1 MSTIVT
7 LRDAIKSKLETVIQG
22 DGTSTI
28 SIVYTY
34 AESKPEGY
42 PYAYILYKGD
52 NSETLSNTYDRVIY
66 TFEITLVQEKIE
78 ELKGRANAEATAMN
92 MAEAIAEAFRA
103 DNNLSTAGVLKTRP
117 IKTEKI
123 YVDNSTRIALKIL
136 LEIETIEQIIY

>member
-1 MSTIVT
+1 MIVT
-7 LRDAIKSKLETVIQG
+7 LRDAIKTKLEAVIQG

-52 NSETLSNTYDRVIY
+52 SSEALTNTTDRVVY

-78 ELKGRANAEATAMN
+78 ELKGRANAETTAMN
-92 MAEAIAEAFRA
+92 MAEAMAEAFRD
-103 DNNLSTAGVLKTRP
+103 DNNLSTVGVLKTRP

-123 YVDNSTRIALKIL
+123 YVDNATRIALKMT
-136 LEIETIEQIIY
+136 LEVETIEQVTY